1 MSTATINLLLEPG
14 QKVTLQPVSWQRFE
28 AILDQL
34 GEKRSSRIAYANG
47 ILEIMAPLPKYE
59 RGKVILADLVKI
71 LLKFKKLAW
80 EPLGSTTFKRQNMTA
95 GIEPDDCFYIQN
107 YKAVIGKERIDLSVD
122 PPPDLALETD
132 VASKTATDAYKALGV
147 PELWIYDAPKLKI
160 KILVNGE
167 YIDSSTSLTLKDI
180 NVIQIIPQYIQRALI
195 VGVSQALDEFEQF
208 VNTLL

>member
-1 MSTATINLLLEPG
+1 MSTAVINLTIEPG

-28 AILDQL
+28 AILDEL

-47 ILEIMAPLPKYE
+47 ILEIMAPLPKHE
-59 RGKVILADLVKI
+59 RSKVILADLVKI

-107 YKAVIGKERIDLSVD
+107 YKAVIGKERIDLSID
-122 PPPDLALETD
+122 PPPDLSLETD
-132 VASKTATDAYKALGV
+132 VTSKTATDAYKALGV
-147 PELWIYDAPKLKI
+147 PELWIYEAPQLHV

-167 YIDSSTSLTLKDI
+167 YIDSSTSLIFPDI
-180 NVIQIIPQYIQRALI
+180 NVVQIIPQYIQRALV
-195 VGVSQALDEFEQF
+195 VGVSLALDEFEQF
-208 VNTLL
+208 VNTSL